1 MKTIQQLYETKNLSI
16 EDLSVFKEQLR
27 QRIDGQQKQVLDSAK
42 RLVPFSKEST
52 TISLKSKA
60 FSPLSLITTPIHKGK
75 TISLVE
81 GIILGYKI
89 IRSVQKLIRR

>member
-27 QRIDGQQKQVLDSAK
+27 QRIDEQQKRMLHSAK

-52 TISLKSKA
+52 TVSLKSKV

-81 GIILGYKI
+81 GIVLGYKI
-89 IRSVQKLIRR
+89 VRSVQRLIKR